1 MDPPHR
7 DKSVDVGM
15 NIGPAIR
22 TTSTGSFTPRVS
34 NHDEFPDVRRICRFL
49 GHIPKAPLPAATRI
63 EKRIALRSIADATLS
78 CITAYQLS
86 EQCLCSLTPEIKRSA
101 WRRLQSHHEFITL
114 YMAYHR

>member
-49 GHIPKAPLPAATRI
+49 GHMVALESTPCTPLDLGRQAA
-63 EKRIALRSIADATLS
+63 ETLL
-78 CITAYQLS
+78 A
-86 EQCLCSLTPEIKRSA
+86 
-101 WRRLQSHHEFITL
+101 
-114 YMAYHR
+114 